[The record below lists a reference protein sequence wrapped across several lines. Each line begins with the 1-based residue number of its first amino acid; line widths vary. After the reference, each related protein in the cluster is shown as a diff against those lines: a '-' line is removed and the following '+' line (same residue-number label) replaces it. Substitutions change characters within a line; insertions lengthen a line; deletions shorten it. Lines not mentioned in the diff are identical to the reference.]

1 MIPTSRGE
9 HDTLV
14 VSLDGH
20 DSGQLIRT
28 VSFNRGLFGKAAN
41 SLHIEKVVGGADRG
55 FEVELRRDVAAR
67 VRLRDTVKPTLLH
80 PQSSRPHPSRFHAQP
95 QNMCRTPTATRPPQ

>member
-1 MIPTSRGE
+1 MTPILLCQRMPKPGDQKMGRSSDIRSRPMIPTSRGE

-55 FEVELRRDVAAR
+55 FEVELRRDMW
-67 VRLRDTVKPTLLH
+67 RLVSGCAIR
-80 PQSSRPHPSRFHAQP
+80 
-95 QNMCRTPTATRPPQ
+95 